1 MKKIGFL
8 LLFVLCGV
16 FATTKADIKTDKLL
30 ATTTQ
35 HVAPTANKDSVSSTA
50 DSSYGTNKDQQESE
64 LIQKLSP
71 DQLLEL
77 EKIRS
82 GENEANPLGA
92 VGIVLISMMPFVT
105 AILIV
110 FFVMYSKRKKEQR
123 LMDLYEKAIES
134 GRDLPADF
142 FKRPE
147 EDQKSYL
154 LKGLVWLAVGIGL
167 SIGMLYLMGFNSPW
181 AFGMIPG
188 LVGIA
193 YGISYFVE
201 KKNKANNTN
210 NE

>member
-16 FATTKADIKTDKLL
+16 FATTKADIKTDKLV

-35 HVAPTANKDSVSSTA
+35 HVAPAVSKDSASSA
-50 DSSYGTNKDQQESE
+50 VNSSYGTSKDQQESE

-92 VGIVLISMMPFVT
+92 AGIVLISLMPFVT

-110 FFVMYSKRKKEQR
+110 FFVMSSKRKKEQR

-154 LKGLVWLAVGIGL
+154 LKGLIWLAVGIGL
-167 SIGMLYLMGFNSPW
+167 SIGMLYLMGFDSPW